1 MVPKGYIAKY
11 RGHNIKEVDQDEYFT
26 HKDNYDADQELVY
39 LLTSKV
45 SDLRVLVLKGRPI
58 GSLDECDRL
67 HYAGSA
73 TLDDYYPL
81 QMKIYRAAKAQKR
94 LEEDNAAQWILKEME
109 RISPKD
115 YKGTYYTCAEMQL
128 DKPSRIIRV
137 ILPVDEYEV
146 GNMGYEIMP
155 VAQLAKYCPWDM
167 TRTLV
172 TIHSK
177 HTNIDHE
184 NLHDLVLEDAEVHK
198 HLSALEGG
206 E

>member
-11 RGHNIKEVDQDEYFT
+11 RGHNVKELDVNDYFVKKDKYDE
-26 HKDNYDADQELVY
+26 DEELVY

-45 SDLRVLVLKGRPI
+45 DLQRVLVLRGRPI
-58 GSLDECDRL
+58 GHLDEADQL
-67 HYAGSA
+67 HYAKSVA
-73 TLDDYYPL
+73 LDDYYPL
-81 QMKIYRAAKAQKR
+81 QMKIYREAKMQQR
-94 LEEDNAAQWILKEME
+94 LKEDNATQWILKEME

-115 YKGTYYTCAEMQL
+115 YKGTYYTCAEMQF
-128 DKPSRIIRV
+128 DKPGRIIRV

-167 TRTLV
+167 MRTLV

-177 HTNIDHE
+177 HTNIDYE

-206 E
+206 K